1 MSEHVEFIGYALTGK
16 SSPYYSSRAHQLN
29 RAADP
34 KHWSDLHVTA
44 FQPKT
49 FADDDVELAI
59 THCGVCGSDVHTL
72 TQGWGAS
79 KLPLVVGH
87 EIVGTVTRVGRNV
100 ADIKVSA
107 CVVVR
112 VAKSAD
118 GRAWTHILDGRPR
131 RGWREDWQ
139 LHGVQGL

>member
-1 MSEHVEFIGYALTGK
+1 MPI
-16 SSPYYSSRAHQLN
+16 
-29 RAADP
+29 DP
-34 KHWSDLHVTA
+34 KKWSDLQVTA

-87 EIVGTVTRVGRNV
+87 EIVGVVTRVGRNV
-100 ADIKVSA
+100 AGIKVSWIDIFGG
-107 CVVVR
+107 R
-112 VAKSAD
+112 GAD
-118 GRAWTHILDGRPR
+118 GCACGAL
-131 RGWREDWQ
+131 
-139 LHGVQGL
+139 

>member
-1 MSEHVEFIGYALTGK
+1 MRILKRHFEKGYI
-16 SSPYYSSRAHQLN
+16 PEQ
-29 RAADP
+29 
-34 KHWSDLHVTA
+34 
-44 FQPKT
+44 
-49 FADDDVELAI
+49 FA
-59 THCGVCGSDVHTL
+59 VCGSDVHTL

-100 ADIKVSA
+100 ADIKVSPA
-107 CVVVR
+107 CCG
-112 VAKSAD
+112 SEGAD
-118 GRAWTHILDGRPR
+118 GRAWTRTLDGRPR